1 MFDKYIYVERRKKLK
16 ELMGSGVIILPGNQE
31 SPRNYLG
38 NDYNFE
44 QDSCFLYYFGIDIP
58 GLIGVIDIDENKDY
72 IFGSDYTID
81 DVIWMGDQKLI
92 KEYAIDSGVE
102 TFIEM
107 TYFNDFIHKTLK
119 KERKILLLP
128 QYRADTILQLSLALG
143 INPHYIDNYISEKLI
158 KAVVSQRNIKSKL
171 EILQIEDAVNITRE
185 MHLEAMKV
193 TKVGMKEY
201 EVVSALE
208 AIAKKYN
215 ASTSFFTIF
224 TKNGQTL
231 HNHFHGNTLEEG
243 DIVILDCGA
252 RNKNGYCGD
261 MTTTFPVSGKFSP
274 KQKDIYLLL
283 IKMFETA
290 EKLLKPGIN
299 YKEIHLQ
306 VAKTLAQ
313 GLVSQGLMKGNPDDI
328 VKSGAH
334 ALFMP
339 HGLGH
344 MLGLDVHDMEGL
356 GEDFVGYDKFPR
368 DSQFGL
374 SALRLARDLEPGFV
388 FTVEPGIYFIPQ
400 LIKKWKQEN
409 KFLEFLNYDIIE
421 KYIDFGGMR
430 YEGDFVIT
438 ESGARRLGNKMPKY
452 PEEIENIMKK

>member
-31 SPRNYLG
+31 SPRNYRG

-128 QYRADTILQLSLALG
+128 QYRAETILQLSLALG

-171 EILQIEDAVNITRE
+171 EILQIEDAINITRE

-208 AIAKKYN
+208 AIAKK
-215 ASTSFFTIF
+215 
-224 TKNGQTL
+224 
-231 HNHFHGNTLEEG
+231 
-243 DIVILDCGA
+243 
-252 RNKNGYCGD
+252 
-261 MTTTFPVSGKFSP
+261 
-274 KQKDIYLLL
+274 
-283 IKMFETA
+283 
-290 EKLLKPGIN
+290 
-299 YKEIHLQ
+299 
-306 VAKTLAQ
+306 
-313 GLVSQGLMKGNPDDI
+313 
-328 VKSGAH
+328 
-334 ALFMP
+334 
-339 HGLGH
+339 
-344 MLGLDVHDMEGL
+344 
-356 GEDFVGYDKFPR
+356 
-368 DSQFGL
+368 
-374 SALRLARDLEPGFV
+374 
-388 FTVEPGIYFIPQ
+388 
-400 LIKKWKQEN
+400 
-409 KFLEFLNYDIIE
+409 
-421 KYIDFGGMR
+421 
-430 YEGDFVIT
+430 
-438 ESGARRLGNKMPKY
+438 
-452 PEEIENIMKK
+452 